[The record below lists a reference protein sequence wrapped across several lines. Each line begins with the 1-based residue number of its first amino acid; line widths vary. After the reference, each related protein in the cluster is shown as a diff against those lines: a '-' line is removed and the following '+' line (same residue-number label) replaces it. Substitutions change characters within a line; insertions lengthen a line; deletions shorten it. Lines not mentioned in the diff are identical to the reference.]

1 MRIIAQLAL
10 IAAIKDASES
20 IITTIAAMHIVDI
33 HKQHEPSKRL
43 NFSIKQGLNLKLI
56 KERKSMQPSSMHN

>member
-1 MRIIAQLAL
+1 MLHINLTVKIMMRIIAQLAL

-33 HKQHEPSKRL
+33 HK
-43 NFSIKQGLNLKLI
+43 
-56 KERKSMQPSSMHN
+56 